1 VAFATS
7 SDRDI
12 LTELDDRPGAEMTA
26 RLLLALTALY
36 IQRPDPHGEEQQQY
50 IELALR
56 LIDKVEA
63 VTRTAVGRIL
73 QRHPDAPAEVC
84 RASRRQAMLAR
95 WRPGG

>member
-36 IQRPDPHGEEQQQY
+36 IQRPTHTGEEQQQY

-56 LIDKVEA
+56 LTDKVEA
-63 VTRTAVGRIL
+63 ATRTAVARIL
-73 QRHPDAPAEVC
+73 HRHPNAPAEVVERLGGRQC
-84 RASRRQAMLAR
+84 SRDGD
-95 WRPGG
+95 PEG